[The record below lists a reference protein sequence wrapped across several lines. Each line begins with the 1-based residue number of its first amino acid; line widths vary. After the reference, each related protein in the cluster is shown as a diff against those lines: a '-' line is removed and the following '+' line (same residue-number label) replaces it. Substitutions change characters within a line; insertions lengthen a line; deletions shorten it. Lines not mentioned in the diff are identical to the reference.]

1 LIFVST
7 NLDFSLPKDL
17 YPKRWLWL
25 QEQSLKILIITL
37 RGSAAIVSEFFGM
50 FWYPLFFN
58 LVFHFRCW
66 VLGFSRNLG

>member
-7 NLDFSLPKDL
+7 NLDFSLPKRFI
-17 YPKRWLWL
+17 PKKVVMASRTVA
-25 QEQSLKILIITL
+25 KDIITL

-58 LVFHFRCW
+58 LVFHFLCW
-66 VLGFSRNLG
+66 VLGFTRNLG